1 MCFSLEELLCLLCNS
16 VISHSIHEISH
27 VHRMLNSIL
36 SIVVL
41 TRLESRIRNWMS
53 LDIHIVA
60 RAESA
65 ASSVGSAVEVHA

>member
-1 MCFSLEELLCLLCNS
+1 
-16 VISHSIHEISH
+16 
-27 VHRMLNSIL
+27 MLNSIL